1 MLGSVVMAGSMPLL
15 TPASVVDTAVGD
27 GGLDCENAPMAQQVT
42 IRPAVENDL
51 PDVATIYNHEVANS
65 HATFDLEPPT
75 LAYWHQRLSGAHEGD
90 HLLVAVD
97 ADDDV
102 VGYAYSW
109 SYRPR
114 PAYNRT
120 RETSIYLDPSVRGR
134 GVGRLLYPALLDTM
148 AGSGVH
154 TAVALV
160 ALPNPGS
167 ERLHVACGFE
177 RVGMMREVGYKF
189 DQWVDV
195 AWYQKMLG

>member
-1 MLGSVVMAGSMPLL
+1 MTS
-15 TPASVVDTAVGD
+15 
-27 GGLDCENAPMAQQVT
+27 NVT
-42 IRPAVENDL
+42 IRRAVDTDL
-51 PDVATIYNHEVANS
+51 SDIAAIYAHEIANS
-65 HATFDLEPPT
+65 VATFDLEPPT
-75 LAYWHQRLSGAHEGD
+75 LSYWEQRLTGGQRGD

-114 PAYNRT
+114 PAYFLT

-134 GVGRLLYPALLDTM
+134 GIGRVLYPALLETM
-148 AGSGVH
+148 AASGVH

-160 ALPNPGS
+160 AQPNPAS
-167 ERLHVACGFE
+167 VALHKACGFE
-177 RVGMMREVGYKF
+177 HVGSMREVGYKF

-195 AWYQKMLG
+195 EWYQRML

>member
-1 MLGSVVMAGSMPLL
+1 MSSDIV
-15 TPASVVDTAVGD
+15 
-27 GGLDCENAPMAQQVT
+27 
-42 IRPAVENDL
+42 IRPAVADDL
-51 PDVATIYNHEVANS
+51 SDIAAIYNHEIANS
-65 HATFDLEPPT
+65 VATFDLEPPSGD
-75 LAYWHQRLSGAHEGD
+75 YWHKRLAGAHEGD

-97 ADDDV
+97 ADQDV

-114 PAYNRT
+114 PAYSLT

-134 GVGRLLYPALLDTM
+134 GIGRMLYPALLDTM
-148 AGSGVH
+148 AESGVH

-167 ERLHVACGFE
+167 VALHKACGFE
-177 RVGMMREVGYKF
+177 HVGSMREVGYKF

-195 AWYQKMLG
+195 EWYQKMLKPS